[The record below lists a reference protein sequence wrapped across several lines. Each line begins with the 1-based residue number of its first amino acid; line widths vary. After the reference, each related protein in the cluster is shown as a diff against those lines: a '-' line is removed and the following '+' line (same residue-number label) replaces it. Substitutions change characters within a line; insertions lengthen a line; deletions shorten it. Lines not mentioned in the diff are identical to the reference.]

1 MTALRMVGISAG
13 RGAAVAA
20 CSVSLSL
27 LGCGIGGGPAAASTA
42 AVPGVASGATADGA
56 RSAAGPAILRQG
68 DSGAEVRALQRRLAE
83 LGYWVGRVD
92 GRYGPLTTQAV
103 YALQKAAGLKRDGA
117 VGPATR
123 AALERGVRP
132 VASSRRGRV
141 AEVDLRR
148 QLLLL
153 VRDGKVEKVFNTS
166 TGSGQTYFSRGV
178 RKIAVTP
185 KGRYRVYRQ
194 VDAWDPGPLG
204 ALYRPR
210 YFNGGIAV
218 HGFGSVP
225 PYPAS
230 HGCVRVSVPA
240 MDWIWKSSWLKVG
253 STVLVR

>member
-1 MTALRMVGISAG
+1 MKALTVVGGLAG
-13 RGAAVAA
+13 RGAMVAA
-20 CSVSLSL
+20 CSVSLTL
-27 LGCGIGGGPAAASTA
+27 LGCGIGGGPAAAATTRTASPGAAAGGSTA
-42 AVPGVASGATADGA
+42 E
-56 RSAAGPAILRQG
+56 PAILRQG
-68 DSGAEVRALQRRLAE
+68 DSGADVRAVQRRLAE

-132 VASSRRGRV
+132 AASSRRGRV

-166 TGSGQTYFSRGV
+166 TGSGQVYFSQGV

-218 HGFGSVP
+218 HGSGSIP
-225 PYPAS
+225 AHPAS
-230 HGCVRVSVPA
+230 HGCARVTNAA
-240 MDWIWKSSWLKVG
+240 MDLLWSSGLAPVG
-253 STVLVR
+253 TPVLVY